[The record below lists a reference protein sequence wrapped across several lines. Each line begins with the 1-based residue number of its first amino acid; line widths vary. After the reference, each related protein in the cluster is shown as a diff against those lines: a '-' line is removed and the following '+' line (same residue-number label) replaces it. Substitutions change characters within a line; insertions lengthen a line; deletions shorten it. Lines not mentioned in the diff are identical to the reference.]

1 MKHLIQNPVMTKD
14 HTGLVNIFAS
24 LDILKIDSVFDIIKN
39 WDGEFHG
46 SVYNSTLT
54 LLSKNRLQMWNGKWM
69 VIVNGNWEMVIVS
82 TQFKCFWGHWFEWK
96 FNSVQPIQK

>member
-1 MKHLIQNPVMTKD
+1 MNLILGFNVIKHLIQNPVVTKD

-24 LDILKIDSVFDIIKN
+24 LDILKIESVLDIIKN

-54 LLSKNRLQMWNGKWM
+54 LLSKNRLQMLNGKWM
-69 VIVNGNWEMVIVS
+69 VIVKWWLWNGN
-82 TQFKCFWGHWFEWK
+82 CF
-96 FNSVQPIQK
+96 NPI